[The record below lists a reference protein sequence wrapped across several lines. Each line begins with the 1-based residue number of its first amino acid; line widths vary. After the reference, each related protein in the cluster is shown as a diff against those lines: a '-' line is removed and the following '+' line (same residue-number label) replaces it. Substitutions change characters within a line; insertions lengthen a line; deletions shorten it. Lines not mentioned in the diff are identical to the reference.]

1 MAIPVL
7 LEANSDTE
15 LNTTLQIWE
24 TLAEKVLVPGQPDYL
39 LASILAYNKYLLI
52 QRCNAAFA
60 SMLIDYATAP
70 NLDYLVALLGV
81 TRTAPQPATC
91 TLRFTL
97 VSGHGDITLSAGTRV
112 SSTDGKAVF
121 EVDQNTLIDSA
132 IDTVDVNATC
142 QIDGTIGNDYGIGV
156 ISTIMDVQPYIST
169 CENIDVTGSGVD
181 GETDE
186 ELRSRSKT
194 ASSIFSVAGPREA
207 YIYFTKTVSPLICD
221 VAVITATEDP
231 GIAPGEVD
239 VYALLDDG
247 EIPNTSL
254 NDLILATL
262 SADNV
267 RPLTDTVIVASPT
280 KVEFSLVVD
289 VTRLTGYSEPSSTII
304 AAIEAALDVYK
315 IAKYS
320 KLGLDIIASEI
331 EAICRVEGVYDID
344 LTITPPVGASL
355 TGRNLVI
362 GLNEFGFMTAA
373 TVEVTAENNG

>member
-1 MAIPVL
+1 MTLPVL
-7 LEANSDTE
+7 LEANSDNE
-15 LNTTLQIWE
+15 LNATIQIWE
-24 TLAEKVLVPGQPDYL
+24 ALAEKVLIPGQPDYL
-39 LASILAYNKYLLI
+39 LAAILAYNKYLLI

-60 SMLIDYATAP
+60 SMLIDYSTAP

-97 VSGHGDITLSAGTRV
+97 VPGHGDLTLSAGTRV

-121 EVDQNTLIDSA
+121 EVDFNTLVDSEINSIDV
-132 IDTVDVNATC
+132 TATC
-142 QIDGTIGNDYGIGV
+142 QTDGIIGNDYDIGTV
-156 ISTIMDVQPYIST
+156 STIMDVQPYFSS
-169 CENIDVTGSGVD
+169 CENTDVTSGGVEA
-181 GETDE
+181 ETDE

-221 VAVITATEDP
+221 VAIITATEDP

-239 VYALLDDG
+239 VYALLDGG
-247 EIPNTSL
+247 EIPNEAL
-254 NDLILATL
+254 NTLIEATL

-267 RPLTDTVIVASPT
+267 RPLTDTVVVASPT
-280 KVEFSLVVD
+280 AVEFTLTVN
-289 VTRLTGYSEPSSTII
+289 VTRLTSYAEPSSTII
-304 AAIEAALDVYK
+304 ATIETALEAFK

-331 EAICRVEGVYDID
+331 EAVCRVEGVYDID
-344 LTITPPVGASL
+344 LTITPPVGRSL

-362 GLNEFGFMTAA
+362 GLNEFGKMTAA
-373 TVEVTAENNG
+373 TVTVTGQNDG